1 MKSDA
6 LGYYQILQ
14 VAPTAANKQIK
25 LSYHEQAKIW
35 HPDYNK
41 SAEAMEHFQK
51 ISVAY
56 DVLQDEAKRLSY
68 DLLSLVYDR
77 GDFPQLGNL
86 SILKDRFEAENPE
99 VRVFDLKYVVGK
111 VYTQKLREERLV
123 CNQTQ
128 AKNEILKCSL
138 ANWALGWWSIKAFPA
153 NLRALFANFRQV
165 GANRADNLKLLVHNA
180 VAFAQEGKNAAAVS
194 SALQAK
200 EFADAEA
207 ADLLER
213 FCQMLDG
220 GAPRP
225 KIASWNYGKMK
236 FVQLLIPLILLLTA
250 AGLGVQKYGWWQYRQ
265 KQNEITYFQKVR
277 YNNGG
282 EFTDDI
288 VVSKVFSVPVNPYS
302 PEMLYHLKNADD
314 IMYGPADKFDVM
326 KRLAKGHTVRVTG
339 FTPDK
344 AWYRVM
350 IDNGDMGFIR
360 AEKLKKGLGNPVP
373 ENSKVYQTAY

>member
-14 VAPTAANKQIK
+14 TEPTATSKQIK
-25 LSYHEQAKIW
+25 LCYHEQAKIW

-41 SAEAMEHFQK
+41 NAEAMEHFQK

-56 DVLQDEAKRLSY
+56 DVLQDEEKRLSY
-68 DLLSLVYDR
+68 DLLSLVYGRD
-77 GDFPQLGNL
+77 DFPQLGNL
-86 SILKDRFEAENPE
+86 SILKDRLETENPN
-99 VRVFDLKYVVGK
+99 VRVFDLKYVIGK
-111 VYTQKLREERLV
+111 IYTQKLREERLICDAV
-123 CNQTQ
+123 Q

-138 ANWALGWWSIKAFPA
+138 ANWALGWWGIKAFPA
-153 NLRALFANFRQV
+153 NLRALIANFRQV

-180 VAFAQEGKNAAAVS
+180 VAFAQEGKNDAAVS

-200 EFADAEA
+200 EFADAEEA
-207 ADLLER
+207 GLLDR
-213 FCQMLDG
+213 FCQMHG
-220 GAPRP
+220 NGAARI
-225 KIASWNYGKMK
+225 KIASWNYGKLK
-236 FVQLLIPLILLLTA
+236 FIQLLIPLVLLLA
-250 AGLGVQKYGWWQYRQ
+250 VAGSGLQKYGWWQYRQ

-288 VVSKVFSVPVNPYS
+288 VVSKVFNVPADPYS
-302 PEMLYHLKNADD
+302 LEMLYHLKNADD

-326 KRLAKGHTVRVTG
+326 KQLTKGHTVRVTG

-344 AWYRVM
+344 TWYRVM
-350 IDNGDMGFIR
+350 LDNGDMGFIR
-360 AEKLKKGLGNPVP
+360 AEKLEKGLGNLVP
-373 ENSKVYQTAY
+373 EHSKVYQPLH